1 MEGWLVLDGYED
13 EPAAF
18 GVPNYLGFHIR
29 YICGVLESRSIP
41 YTYMTIDEWRL
52 FHKQKLANSSERQEL
67 QRELSEL
74 DGAVVLA
81 GAVVPGKYVRGT
93 PISRRELDDFLA
105 VFPSEQ
111 PVLAGGWAIRHWRY
125 DGWMPLR
132 TNLFCAVQDTD
143 ATLDYY
149 LASGDWSHKRRTA
162 EQWDDWAKN
171 GASGKC
177 VTNHPDLFTED
188 GRSGPLTYE
197 VELYQGC
204 VRFKRGCKFC
214 IEPKKGVPIWRDE
227 DDVIAEITTA
237 LDNGVRHVRI
247 GGATDIYTYKA
258 DGVVE
263 LEYPIPNPEPISKV
277 LNGLREDERLE
288 ILHVDNANPSIVAEN
303 LEPATEI
310 TKSLIS
316 TLSDGAV
323 LSFGLESADPRV
335 HETNWLNCDSEQLK
349 IAIRHINQFGRD
361 RGERGLPKLLP
372 GLNFIAG
379 LNGETRESY
388 QMNRDLLDSLRSE
401 GLWLRRINI
410 RQVEGQGFQ
419 EIPEDTFQAFKR
431 SIREE
436 IDKPLL
442 EEMFPIGTELK
453 GIWWEAHDDRI
464 RRPEQILDKTHRDA
478 SIYGRAGI
486 TFGRQ
491 IGAYPILVGTPYQV
505 PLETES
511 NIIVTGHGMRSLS
524 GVETNL
530 SINTASQSQ
539 LEAIPGIGSKAAW
552 RIVSNRAKA
561 LRKFPENPFS
571 DVKTA
576 LQDAGVQSYG
586 LALKVL
592 KA

>member
-1 MEGWLVLDGYED
+1 
-13 EPAAF
+13 
-18 GVPNYLGFHIR
+18 
-29 YICGVLESRSIP
+29 
-41 YTYMTIDEWRL
+41 
-52 FHKQKLANSSERQEL
+52 
-67 QRELSEL
+67 
-74 DGAVVLA
+74 
-81 GAVVPGKYVRGT
+81 
-93 PISRRELDDFLA
+93 
-105 VFPSEQ
+105 
-111 PVLAGGWAIRHWRY
+111 
-125 DGWMPLR
+125 

-143 ATLDYY
+143 ATLEYY

-162 EQWDDWAKN
+162 EQWDDWAKK

-277 LNGLREDERLE
+277 LSGLREDERLE

-349 IAIRHINQFGRD
+349 
-361 RGERGLPKLLP
+361 
-372 GLNFIAG
+372 FIVKDTG
-379 LNGETRESY
+379 IG
-388 QMNRDLLDSLRSE
+388 MSE
-401 GLWLRRINI
+401 
-410 RQVEGQGFQ
+410 
-419 EIPEDTFQAFKR
+419 A
-431 SIREE
+431 
-436 IDKPLL
+436 

-511 NIIVTGHGMRSLS
+511 DIIVTGHGMRSLS

>member
-1 MEGWLVLDGYED
+1 
-13 EPAAF
+13 
-18 GVPNYLGFHIR
+18 
-29 YICGVLESRSIP
+29 
-41 YTYMTIDEWRL
+41 
-52 FHKQKLANSSERQEL
+52 
-67 QRELSEL
+67 
-74 DGAVVLA
+74 
-81 GAVVPGKYVRGT
+81 
-93 PISRRELDDFLA
+93 
-105 VFPSEQ
+105 
-111 PVLAGGWAIRHWRY
+111 
-125 DGWMPLR
+125 
-132 TNLFCAVQDTD
+132 
-143 ATLDYY
+143 
-149 LASGDWSHKRRTA
+149 
-162 EQWDDWAKN
+162 
-171 GASGKC
+171 
-177 VTNHPDLFTED
+177 
-188 GRSGPLTYE
+188 
-197 VELYQGC
+197 
-204 VRFKRGCKFC
+204 
-214 IEPKKGVPIWRDE
+214 
-227 DDVIAEITTA
+227 
-237 LDNGVRHVRI
+237 
-247 GGATDIYTYKA
+247 
-258 DGVVE
+258 
-263 LEYPIPNPEPISKV
+263 
-277 LNGLREDERLE
+277 
-288 ILHVDNANPSIVAEN
+288 
-303 LEPATEI
+303 LEPATEV

-323 LSFGLESADPRV
+323 LSFGLESADPKV

-349 IAIRHINQFGRD
+349 IAIRHINEFGRE

-379 LNGETRESY
+379 LNGESTESY
-388 QMNRDLLDSLRSE
+388 RMNRDLLDSLRSE

-431 SIREE
+431 SVREE

-442 EEMFPIGTELK
+442 EEMFPIGSELK

-464 RRPEQILDKTHRDA
+464 RRPEQVLDKTHRDT

-491 IGAYPILVGTPYQV
+491 IGAYPILVGTPYKI

-511 NIIVTGHGMRSLS
+511 DIIVTGHGMRSIS

-530 SINTASQSQ
+530 SINFASQSQ

-561 LRKFPENPFS
+561 SRKSSENPYS

-586 LALKVL
+586 LAMKVL